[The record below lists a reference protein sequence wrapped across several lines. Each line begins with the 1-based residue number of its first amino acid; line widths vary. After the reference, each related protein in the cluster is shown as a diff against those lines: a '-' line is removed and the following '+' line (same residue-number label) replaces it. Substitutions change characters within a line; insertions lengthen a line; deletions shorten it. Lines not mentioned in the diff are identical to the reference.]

1 MSSLDSSDLTI
12 ATAILSGVFILSFFS
27 GMLGLGAAF
36 ATIPYLSLFMSDIVH
51 EVQPVALLLN
61 GFTAAFGAYGFSR
74 SGLVRWRDAII
85 LAVTT
90 TASAPA
96 GAVLVHYI
104 PSIYV
109 WIIYFVAVL
118 YLAYRL
124 FRPVKTVGGK
134 PDLRLAILLAI
145 PISVLAGFLGVGPG
159 FLLMPTLILLGYEP
173 KLAAGIN
180 AVAVCPPSFS
190 AFAPHIY
197 TMKISAIMTIYIVAI
212 GSIAAYIGARV
223 TARFIPG
230 DLLKKIFGI
239 LIVFMT
245 AYRLVRFFI

>member
-12 ATAILSGVFILSFFS
+12 ITAILSGVFILSFFS

-61 GFTAAFGAYGFSR
+61 GFTAAFSAYGFSR
-74 SGLVRWRDAII
+74 SGLVRWRDAIM

-96 GAVLVHYI
+96 GAILVQYI

-124 FRPVKTVGGK
+124 FRPVKKIGGK

-197 TMKISAIMTIYIVAI
+197 TMKISTIMTIYIVAI

>member
-1 MSSLDSSDLTI
+1 MSSLDSSDLIT

-61 GFTAAFGAYGFSR
+61 GFTAAFSAYGFSR

-96 GAVLVHYI
+96 GAVLVQYI

-118 YLAYRL
+118 YLAY
-124 FRPVKTVGGK
+124 
-134 PDLRLAILLAI
+134 
-145 PISVLAGFLGVGPG
+145 
-159 FLLMPTLILLGYEP
+159 
-173 KLAAGIN
+173 
-180 AVAVCPPSFS
+180 
-190 AFAPHIY
+190 
-197 TMKISAIMTIYIVAI
+197 
-212 GSIAAYIGARV
+212 
-223 TARFIPG
+223 
-230 DLLKKIFGI
+230 
-239 LIVFMT
+239 
-245 AYRLVRFFI
+245 